1 MSDLF
6 SSLKISGSGL
16 SVFRRKMNVAAENLA
31 NAETTKTPEGG
42 PYKKKVLS
50 ITAKKVKETFSRE
63 LNAAAVELQQTDAK
77 HVPGKP
83 VALLNQSNINHA
95 QSREQVDPAQAPR
108 MVYDPDHPDANAEG
122 FVAMPDVDPLIE
134 MVEMMTAA
142 RAYEANLSAI
152 NTIKDITKKSLE
164 I

>member
-31 NAETTKTPEGG
+31 NAETTKTPDGG

-63 LNAAAVELQQTDAK
+63 LNAAAVELQQTDPQ

-83 VALLNQSNINHA
+83 VAILNKSNINHA
-95 QSREQVDPAQAPR
+95 QSRELVDPAQEPR
-108 MVYDPDHPDANAEG
+108 MVYDPDHPDANDEG
-122 FVAMPDVDPLIE
+122 FVAMPDVDPLVE

-152 NTIKDITKKSLE
+152 NTIKEITKKSLE

>member
-50 ITAKKVKETFSRE
+50 ISTKKVKDVFARE
-63 LNAAAVELQQTDAK
+63 LNAAAVELDQTDRK

-83 VALLNQSNINHA
+83 VATLNTTNILHA
-95 QSREQVDPAQAPR
+95 QGREFVDPTQEAR
-108 MVYDPDHPDANAEG
+108 LVYEPEHPDANEEG
-122 FVAMPDVDPLIE
+122 FVAMPDVDPLVE

-152 NTIKDITKKSLE
+152 KTVKEITKKALE